1 MINFS
6 SADQKELLSL
16 ARSSIVFYLKNNEY
30 MKMSLELK
38 DKYGKP
44 YGVFT
49 TLKKAGELRGCI
61 GFIIARDPLWKS
73 VLETSV
79 ESALGD
85 PRFPDVH
92 PEELADLTVE
102 LSVLSPMKKVN
113 SYKDIILGRHGVLVK
128 KGFSQGVFLPQVATE
143 TGWDLPTFLSHL
155 CFGKAGLPAEAWKDP
170 STELMTFE
178 AFVFS
183 EER

>member
-6 SADQKELLSL
+6 SADQKELLAL
-16 ARSSIVFYLKNNEY
+16 ARSSIIFYLKNNDY
-30 MKMSLELK
+30 MKMSSELK
-38 DKYGKP
+38 EKYGKP
-44 YGVFT
+44 FGIFT
-49 TLKKAGELRGCI
+49 TLRKEGELRGCI

-79 ESALGD
+79 ESALSD
-85 PRFPDVH
+85 PRFPDVRL
-92 PEELADLTVE
+92 EEIADLTVE
-102 LSVLSPMKKVN
+102 LSILSPLKKVK

-128 KGFSQGVFLPQVATE
+128 KGFNQGVFLPQVATE

-170 STELMTFE
+170 STELMIFE

-183 EER
+183 EEQ